1 MFNNI
6 ENEAIMIAAKL
17 MAASACT
24 APKARGIDKIQI
36 KIIDG
41 ENKNKIAEIMDKIGK
56 EKNRAT
62 FIRDAKN
69 VRNSQAIIIIGV
81 KGNSSKGIDCNAC
94 GYKNC
99 KEFDEISKKSGE
111 CYNGPNCI
119 MYAIDLG
126 IALGSAVKTASILN
140 IDNRIMF
147 SIGVAAIKLGLIDSD
162 IAFGIP
168 LSISGKN
175 IYFDR
180 IPGRV

>member
-1 MFNNI
+1 MSKE
-6 ENEAIMIAAKL
+6 ENEAIIIAAKL
-17 MAASACT
+17 MAASART

-36 KIIDG
+36 IIVNG
-41 ENKNKIAEIMDKIGK
+41 KEKEEIAEIMDKIGK

-69 VRNSQAIIIIGV
+69 VRNSQAIVIIGV
-81 KGNSSKGIDCNAC
+81 KGNSSKGINCNAC
-94 GYKNC
+94 GYNC
-99 KEFDEISKKSGE
+99 EEFDKISKKKGE

-180 IPGRV
+180 VS

>member
-1 MFNNI
+1 MSGNI
-6 ENEAIMIAAKL
+6 ENEAVIIAAKL
-17 MAASACT
+17 MAASART

-36 KIIDG
+36 SIITG
-41 ENKNKIAEIMDKIGK
+41 ENKDKIAEMMDRIGK

-69 VRNSQAIIIIGV
+69 VRDSQAIIIIGA
-81 KGNSSKGIDCNAC
+81 KGDSSKGINCNAC
-94 GYKNC
+94 GYIC
-99 KEFDEISKKSGE
+99 EEFDKIPKKIGE

-119 MYAIDLG
+119 IYAIDLG

-168 LSISGKN
+168 LSISGKS

-180 IPGRV
+180 IS